1 MKLFL
6 RPNLKKEES
15 AQCTRVVVEE
25 LLRLGLVPMVENR
38 IGQHLGLQNCV
49 TGELPDLMEQCE
61 VLVPIGGDGTLMRCA
76 ADAVRAD
83 KPILGINAG
92 RIGFLTQLETCEI
105 SQLGRLKDGQY
116 RMTERMMLEGVV
128 VDETGAEKQRFIAL
142 NDIVATRGEMNSVAD
157 VEVFQGERLITRQRG
172 DGMIFATPT
181 GSTAYSLS
189 AGGPVVDPELEVVL
203 LTAICPHATFRCT
216 MTLPGWHTYTL
227 REAVVNRSQDL
238 MIAADGRRVITI
250 AAKECLMV
258 RKHGKKAKLI
268 DLGLHDFYESL
279 NEKLSWRR

>member
-6 RPNLKKEES
+6 RPNLTKEDS
-15 AQCTRVVVEE
+15 GACTRAVVEE
-25 LLRLGLVPMVENR
+25 VLRLGMTPMVENR
-38 IGQHLGLQNCV
+38 IGEHMGLQNCV
-49 TGELPDLMEQCE
+49 TGELPELMEQCDI
-61 VLVPIGGDGTLMRCA
+61 LVPIGGDGTLMRCA
-76 ADAVRAD
+76 GDAVRAD

-105 SQLGRLKDGQY
+105 KQLERLKAGSY
-116 RMTERMMLEGVV
+116 RMTERMMLEGMV
-128 VDETGAEKQRFIAL
+128 VDESGAEKQRFVAL
-142 NDIVATRGEMNSVAD
+142 NDIVATRGGMNSVAD
-157 VEVFQGERLITRQRG
+157 VEVYQGERLITRQRG

-189 AGGPVVDPELEVVL
+189 AGGPIVDPELEVIL

-238 MIAADGRRVITI
+238 VIAADGRRVTTI
-250 AAKECLMV
+250 AAKECVLV
-258 RKHGKKAKLI
+258 RKYGKKAKLI

-279 NEKLSWRR
+279 NDKLSWRR